1 MTESYSKTKITPY
14 EFWNKIGCPKTI
26 VAPMVDHCDLAY
38 RMQCRKYGILIYWL
52 LCIVFICIKVTIK

>member
-1 MTESYSKTKITPY
+1 MTEEQSYNSTKKLSPY

-38 RMQCRKYGILIYWL
+38 RMQCRKYGNLICTSINYE
-52 LCIVFICIKVTIK
+52 